1 MCIYIIVLFRCII
14 CVSGVDVKC
23 VWIHF
28 FIFQQVMF
36 STLHLFIV
44 LKENKLKLIL
54 PTTCIGMNNA
64 MNLQI
69 YLFLLLLNVV
79 LYQF

>member
-1 MCIYIIVLFRCII
+1 
-14 CVSGVDVKC
+14 
-23 VWIHF
+23 
-28 FIFQQVMF
+28 MF

-44 LKENKLKLIL
+44 LNGNKLKLIL

-69 YLFLLLLNVV
+69 YLFLLLINVV
-79 LYQF
+79 LYQFCIQYGHRSSLENQSQV